1 MWVFCSGMHRS
12 GSTVQYQIAAHLVEQ
27 AGRGERI
34 TFHKPEAFGEVRE
47 AHAAGDRLL
56 VFKAHGLSDAIRDEL
71 RAHGGIVIT
80 AHRDIRDVVVSAMRK
95 NNWTF
100 RHIWRIGRLRHWTTR
115 FEEWALVPGA
125 MVSRYD
131 RLSVDLPGETVRIA
145 DMLGIPLAADAA
157 CRIAAEYA
165 ADRQRERTVAVQEER
180 QRGQAVKYDPHS
192 LLHHNHIASGA
203 VGGYRTVLRPAE
215 IRAIEDACGEWM
227 ARWGYE
233 PDRPVLGGRQ
243 RLLRWSLGR
252 AA

>member
-34 TFHKPEAFGEVRE
+34 TFHKPEAFGEVRA
-47 AHAAGDRLL
+47 AHDAGHRML

-71 RAHGGIVIT
+71 RDHGGIVIT

-100 RHIWRIGRLRHWTTR
+100 RHIWRIGRLQHWTTR
-115 FEEWALVPGA
+115 FEEWATVPGA

-131 RLSVDLPGETVRIA
+131 RLSADLAGETIRIA
-145 DMLGIPLAADAA
+145 GTLGIPLATGDAD
-157 CRIAAEYA
+157 RIAADYT
-165 ADRQRERTVAVQEER
+165 ADRQRERTAAVQEVR
-180 QRGQAVKYDPHS
+180 QRGEAVTYDPHS

-215 IRAIEDACGEWM
+215 IRAIEDACGAWM
-227 ARWGYE
+227 DRWGYE
-233 PDRPVLGGRQ
+233 PDRPALGIRQ
-243 RLLRWSLGR
+243 RVVRWSLGR

>member
-27 AGRGERI
+27 AGRGERV
-34 TFHKPEAFGEVRE
+34 TFHRPEAFGEVRA
-47 AHAAGDRLL
+47 AHDARHRML

-71 RAHGGIVIT
+71 RDRGGIVIT

-100 RHIWRIGRLRHWTTR
+100 RHIWRIGRLQHWTTR
-115 FEEWALVPGA
+115 FEEWAMVPGA

-131 RLSVDLPGETVRIA
+131 RLSADLPGETRRIA
-145 DMLGIPLAADAA
+145 GMLGIPLAAGDAD
-157 CRIAAEYA
+157 RIAADYA
-165 ADRQRERTVAVQEER
+165 ADRQRARTVAVQEVR
-180 QRGQAVKYDPHS
+180 QRGEAVKYDPHS

-203 VGGYRTVLRPAE
+203 VGGYRTVLRAAE
-215 IRAIEDACGEWM
+215 IRAIEDACGAWM
-227 ARWGYE
+227 ARWGYA
-233 PDRPVLGGRQ
+233 PDRPALGIRQ
-243 RLLRWSLGR
+243 RVVRWSLGR